1 MKKFISFDQFVNE
14 KHSTN
19 HKTSINEA
27 TMEIKGHAYNIWN
40 DKKIQREL
48 NDIKFRIIGDINKIL
63 TISGDKEELDKVK
76 SIFGLNESKN
86 TGKVDFQKLK
96 AVEDH
101 LKKQGIISGD
111 DYEYVNGLFM
121 AKNMD
126 VAQNMADA
134 IANKFYCTIDDDAI
148 NDKGQVPVSIKEEMN
163 VVAATALVSTAPT
176 PSSLPP
182 QSGNYTS
189 NSTTQQAPKTKF
201 EKEDVKGFHKLD
213 SIKKDIESS
222 KVALEKM
229 KTLISKGVKDKK
241 LTESYIELLRIRTNL
256 INEMNDILEKTKQS
270 ITNKN

>member
-14 KHSTN
+14 KHSTE
-19 HKTSINEA
+19 HETIINED
-27 TMEIKGHAYNIWN
+27 TMEITGHAYNMWN
-40 DKKIQREL
+40 DKDVQRDL
-48 NDIKFRIIGDINKIL
+48 RDIKIKIIGDMKGVL
-63 TISGDKEELDKVK
+63 TLSGDKKELDKVK
-76 SIFGLNESKN
+76 KIFGLNEAKN
-86 TGKVDFQKLK
+86 TTRVDFQKLK
-96 AVEDH
+96 PIEDH
-101 LKKQGIISGD
+101 LKNQGIVAGE
-111 DYEYVNGLFM
+111 DYEYINGVFM

-134 IANKFYCTIDDDAI
+134 IANKFYVEIDDNNI
-148 NDKGQVPVSIKEEMN
+148 NDKGQVPIRINEDMN
-163 VVAATALVSTAPT
+163 VAAPPSPAPT

-189 NSTTQQAPKTKF
+189 NDTTQQSPKTKF